1 MLRRIAL
8 TSLLMLP
15 VTTMANSETPTLKP
29 MVQFGYDFGG
39 KTLATVYND
48 YDGTTKV
55 RAGSGARFEVGAMLT
70 SPQNPLE
77 LQFLVG
83 YKFEGETASNGDV
96 TWDSIPFT
104 ALAMFKNKKWKFGGG
119 VTYHLN
125 PYLSGSFS
133 GYDNT
138 GTYFNDAVNDRY
150 DNALGGVAQID
161 YMATDNFA
169 VGLRGTYIEYKL
181 KNDPSVTANGN
192 SIGFNLSYAF
202 GERSE
207 FR

>member
-1 MLRRIAL
+1 MIKKL
-8 TSLLMLP
+8 TLVSLLIIP
-15 VTTMANSETPTLKP
+15 ISAMANSGVSTIKP

-39 KTLATVYND
+39 KTLVTVHND
-48 YDGTTKV
+48 YEGDTNI
-55 RAGSGARFEVGAMLT
+55 RAGSGARFEIGAMIS

-96 TWDSIPFT
+96 TLDSVPFT
-104 ALAMFKNKKWKFGGG
+104 ALAMLKNRRWKVGGG

-125 PYLSGSFS
+125 PHISGSFT
-133 GYDNT
+133 GYDNR
-138 GTYFNDAVNDRY
+138 GTYFNDSVNDRY
-150 DNALGGVAQID
+150 EDALGGVAQID
-161 YMATDNFA
+161 YIATDNFA
-169 VGLRGTYIEYKL
+169 IGIRGTYIEYKL
-181 KNDPSVTANGN
+181 KNDPSITANGN